1 MIPKRTSVS
10 LAPLSTF
17 HPICWGSRPGWR
29 TLTQGLKYW
38 VDAVKFILYFIVIDM
53 ILMLWITP
61 RIYPRFI
68 LILFYRDLDHNL
80 EDLMIKG
87 PDHLRPGLG

>member
-1 MIPKRTSVS
+1 
-10 LAPLSTF
+10 
-17 HPICWGSRPGWR
+17 
-29 TLTQGLKYW
+29 
-38 VDAVKFILYFIVIDM
+38 M

-68 LILFYRDLDHNL
+68 LILFYRGLDHNL

-87 PDHLRPGLG
+87 PDHLGPGLGQFWQISGGVGFFLRVPPLK